1 LSHRG
6 VLGPSFLIANVRGY
20 GAFIRTL
27 SFRFSRN
34 LAKDAF
40 LACGSSVTVWT
51 FLAMGLVRTP
61 GDAEEEGRAVVVGA
75 VVTAVVCAVE
85 GTEEDGVLVAWGII
99 IGAKN
104 G

>member
-1 LSHRG
+1 MGR
-6 VLGPSFLIANVRGY
+6 VR
-20 GAFIRTL
+20 
-27 SFRFSRN
+27 
-34 LAKDAF
+34 
-40 LACGSSVTVWT
+40 
-51 FLAMGLVRTP
+51 MP
-61 GDAEEEGRAVVVGA
+61 GDAEEEGRAVVVVGA

>member
-1 LSHRG
+1 
-6 VLGPSFLIANVRGY
+6 
-20 GAFIRTL
+20 
-27 SFRFSRN
+27 
-34 LAKDAF
+34 
-40 LACGSSVTVWT
+40 
-51 FLAMGLVRTP
+51 MGLVRTP

>member
-1 LSHRG
+1 
-6 VLGPSFLIANVRGY
+6 LIANVRGY

-40 LACGSSVTVWT
+40 LACGSSVTAWT
-51 FLAMGLVRTP
+51 FLAMGRVRMP
-61 GDAEEEGRAVVVGA
+61 GDAEEEGRAVVVVGA